1 MTVMIAFTIKTLLV
15 QCQISILNM
24 GEKME
29 QELETIQQ
37 IYNIVVEF
45 VISYSFQI
53 IGAIIIL
60 VVGAKIASWLGGLV
74 TKLCEKKNVDITLAR
89 FLGSVVKI
97 LILTFVVIIAIGK
110 FGISIA
116 PFIAAL
122 GAVAFGASFAI
133 AGPVSNYGAGLVII
147 VSRPFVIGDTITIN
161 GVSGLVEE
169 IHLATTILTNEDGEK
184 ITIPNKHI
192 VGEIQVNS
200 FANKIVESTVGISY
214 EDNPEKAI
222 EVIQTALGKIDDI
235 CSEPPPQI
243 GIEAF
248 GESSIDLGVRY
259 WVPTEKYF
267 QTLYRG
273 NMAVHKALES
283 AEITIPFPQ
292 RDVHL
297 KQKTTA

>member
-1 MTVMIAFTIKTLLV
+1 
-15 QCQISILNM
+15 
-24 GEKME
+24 ME

-222 EVIQTALGKIDDI
+222 EVIKTALGKIDDI

-259 WVPTEKYF
+259 WVPTDKYF

-283 AEITIPFPQ
+283 TGITIPFPQ

>member
-1 MTVMIAFTIKTLLV
+1 
-15 QCQISILNM
+15 
-24 GEKME
+24 ME

-222 EVIQTALGKIDDI
+222 EVIKTALGKIDDI
-235 CSEPPPQI
+235 CSDPPPQI

-259 WVPTEKYF
+259 WVPTDKYF

-283 AEITIPFPQ
+283 TGITIPFPQ

>member
-1 MTVMIAFTIKTLLV
+1 
-15 QCQISILNM
+15 
-24 GEKME
+24 ME

-45 VISYSFQI
+45 VINYSFQI
-53 IGAIIIL
+53 VGAIIIL

-74 TKLCEKKNVDITLAR
+74 TKLCEKKNIDITLAR

-222 EVIQTALGKIDDI
+222 EVIQAALGKIDDI

-259 WVPTEKYF
+259 WVPTDKYF

-283 AEITIPFPQ
+283 TGITIPFPQ
-292 RDVHL
+292 RDFHL